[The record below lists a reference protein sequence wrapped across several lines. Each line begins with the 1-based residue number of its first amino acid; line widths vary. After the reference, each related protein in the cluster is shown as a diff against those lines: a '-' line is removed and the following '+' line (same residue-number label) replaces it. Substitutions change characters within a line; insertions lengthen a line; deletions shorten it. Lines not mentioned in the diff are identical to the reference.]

1 MLRNGKAGK
10 ETGKSNQ
17 DPANPEVIDAALAI
31 QALRNAT
38 GDVTM
43 PRGGKRSTSW
53 KAGQSGN
60 PRGRPKHAVPE
71 RLQAAPRSSV
81 RVCLDITPS
90 GASALRQCGL
100 IAAGEETAPSAL
112 GNGLLEAAARYLG
125 LAAD

>member
-1 MLRNGKAGK
+1 
-10 ETGKSNQ
+10 
-17 DPANPEVIDAALAI
+17 
-31 QALRNAT
+31 
-38 GDVTM
+38 M

-53 KAGQSGN
+53 KAGQCGN

-71 RLQAAPRSSV
+71 RLQAAARSSV